1 MPDHLISPTFD
12 PYKCQT
18 AGGQATRQIIN
29 APPTPLPV
37 TPPIRA
43 VQPPHI
49 PAPPTNPSTDPSCC
63 LFKPQVFRRN
73 STNYEEADAA
83 ARAARAESE
92 RRSFELR
99 PEVVEEGGKE
109 KEGAG
114 GEEGEGGCAGKPQYG
129 RRQSWD
135 RQEWKHRL
143 QMSEVVEKQKEDVL
157 GFSEKGGCQ
166 VRFSQS

>member
-1 MPDHLISPTFD
+1 M
-12 PYKCQT
+12 
-18 AGGQATRQIIN
+18 N
-29 APPTPLPV
+29 AS
-37 TPPIRA
+37 
-43 VQPPHI
+43 
-49 PAPPTNPSTDPSCC
+49 NDPSCC

-73 STNYEEADAA
+73 STNYEEAAAA

-99 PEVVEEGGKE
+99 PGAAEKARADTERGG
-109 KEGAG
+109 G
-114 GEEGEGGCAGKPQYG
+114 GEEIDGLSGGSKPQYG

-143 QMSEVVEKQKEDVL
+143 QMSEVEKQKEDAL
-157 GFSEKGGCQ
+157 GFSEKGGCN